1 MLNVTSIFAKSVPR
15 QPYVTKP
22 LINLRHRYT
31 NMISTFPQVKIQNVL
46 VDINT
51 WAVSFHIWIPLN
63 YLLKSIP
70 DKCKCIFHISVNMN
84 YRKRNTFDLK
94 NIWGKDTWIY
104 VLYLYFHF
112 ISICIIINQLKAN
125 PREADNF
132 GKMASKST
140 WPLQFLTPFDHWPTL
155 AVSVQLFDLWLFL
168 SSCLSSCLFH
178 LCPGCK
184 DKRIN

>member
-1 MLNVTSIFAKSVPR
+1 MFAKSVPR

-22 LINLRHRYT
+22 LINLRHT
-31 NMISTFPQVKIQNVL
+31 SINMISTFPQVKIQNVL
-46 VDINT
+46 VDINA

-84 YRKRNTFDLK
+84 YRERNTFDLK
-94 NIWGKDTWIY
+94 NIWGTWIC
-104 VLYLYFHF
+104 VLYLYLHF
-112 ISICIIINQLKAN
+112 ISICTIINQLKAN
-125 PREADNF
+125 QRDADSF
-132 GKMASKST
+132 SKMASKST

-155 AVSVQLFDLWLFL
+155 AVPVQLFDLWLFL
-168 SSCLSSCLFH
+168 SSCLSICLFH
-178 LCPGCK
+178 LSWLQ